1 MLSLPLELRIEALIH
16 EASTLVVTLS
26 TTTETAPCTRCQT
39 LAWRVH
45 SRYVRTLADL
55 PSSGQAV
62 TLRWQVRK
70 WFCPN
75 PACERK
81 IFTEQLPTFTAPS
94 ARMTQRLITALQ
106 AIAGAC
112 GGALGS
118 RLATRLSMP
127 ASSTTL
133 LRRFLALPVPEQP
146 PVNVL
151 GVDDWAWKKGRRYGT
166 LVVDHERACIYD
178 LLSERS
184 ADAFATWLAAHPSVD
199 VITRDRSP
207 EYAKAATAAAP
218 QAEQVA
224 DRYHLVRNLGEL
236 LALLL
241 ARCRAEIRRAEQGI
255 ILPEEPEPALPT
267 PAGWK
272 PRNPEQAARAAA
284 ARDVQRA
291 DRYRQVVVLRSHGLS
306 L

>member
-224 DRYHLVRNLGEL
+224 DRYHLVRN
-236 LALLL
+236 
-241 ARCRAEIRRAEQGI
+241 ARRVARAPPGPLSGRDPQGRAGDHSARRAGASASHTRWLEAAQSRASRTRRRSTRC
-255 ILPEEPEPALPT
+255 PAC
-267 PAGWK
+267 
-272 PRNPEQAARAAA
+272 
-284 ARDVQRA
+284 
-291 DRYRQVVVLRSHGLS
+291 
-306 L
+306 